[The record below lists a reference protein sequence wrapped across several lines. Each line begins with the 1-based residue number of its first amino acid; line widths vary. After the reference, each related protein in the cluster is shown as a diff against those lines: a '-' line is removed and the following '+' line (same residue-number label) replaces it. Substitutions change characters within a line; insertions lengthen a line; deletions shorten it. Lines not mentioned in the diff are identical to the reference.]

1 MAKNYDEV
9 VDTSHVLVDPNL
21 KLFAETLTIH
31 AKRENEE
38 LNALLVK
45 NKKKR
50 FIKKQIGL

>member
-9 VDTSHVLVDPNL
+9 IDTSYVLVDPNL
-21 KLFAETLTIH
+21 KLFAETLTIQV
-31 AKRENEE
+31 KRENEE
-38 LNALLVK
+38 LNALLAK

>member
-38 LNALLVK
+38 LNALLAK